1 MKVTDWRSLRAEA
14 SAPWCHSSG
23 ANMTVAHTVPALATA
38 FVPSSHCGE
47 PPLCVCCRC
56 DNPKARAHAEGALV
70 RLSIENA
77 NRVLI
82 IKQLVSML
90 TNDGSTGAAAKKAEK
105 EVKAVSEKLEKDK
118 EEKKTLEGKVRDLP
132 HISRTPSLIHGLC

>member
-1 MKVTDWRSLRAEA
+1 M
-14 SAPWCHSSG
+14 
-23 ANMTVAHTVPALATA
+23 
-38 FVPSSHCGE
+38 
-47 PPLCVCCRC
+47 
-56 DNPKARAHAEGALV
+56 